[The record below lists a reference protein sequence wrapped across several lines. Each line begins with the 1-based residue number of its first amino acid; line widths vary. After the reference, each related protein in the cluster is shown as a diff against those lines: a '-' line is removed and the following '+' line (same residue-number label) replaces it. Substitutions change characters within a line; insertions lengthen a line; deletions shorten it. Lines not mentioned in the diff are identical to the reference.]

1 MSAVVNP
8 QESIDLSNLRVNTI
22 TDGFYTAKMGSIDC
36 IMDANNYFN
45 ITKMLKQFGKNIQ
58 SFRDK
63 DPKRLDMLLYTY
75 TQLSGQS
82 DGSTNLKL
90 VKNVPKN
97 PQLLGVRRGIPLE
110 IVSAK
115 DIEGYESYP
124 LIMYEINTSLGSPVK
139 GKAKAIQNQVVGVYA
154 HYDIAKEIERWVRF
168 SKPPSSKKGWVY
180 IISCEKFMEDNWY
193 KIGFT
198 TKLNERGDGLQTGCP
213 YKIKIIFS
221 HLCENPQALEAAL
234 HRRYENRRGIG
245 EWFKFKDINK
255 CIEYINGL

>member
-36 IMDANNYFN
+36 IMDTNNYFN
-45 ITKMLKQFGKNIQ
+45 ITKMLKQFGENIQ

-63 DPKRLDMLLYTY
+63 DPERLDMLLYTY

-82 DGSTNLKL
+82 NDSTNLKL

-97 PQLLGVRRGIPLE
+97 PQFLGVPSLE

-139 GKAKAIQNQVVGVYA
+139 GKAKAIQNQVVGVYGCRTVA
-154 HYDIAKEIERWVRF
+154 FAVAMFCCPRFFIEVERQSFSYITKTSRKEKMLLEGNNQDLRLEVCDLKIKLQEISKDIKDTVKKEVR
-168 SKPPSSKKGWVY
+168 SANVKQTTS
-180 IISCEKFMEDNWY
+180 IDNLTA
-193 KIGFT
+193 T
-198 TKLNERGDGLQTGCP
+198 TKV
-213 YKIKIIFS
+213 YKK
-221 HLCENPQALEAAL
+221 
-234 HRRYENRRGIG
+234 
-245 EWFKFKDINK
+245 
-255 CIEYINGL
+255 